1 MSVLNQKTLRKA
13 VKFEGIGLHTGEKV
27 STTILPSE
35 PNTGIIFKRI
45 DLENNNI
52 ILPNIYNV
60 SNATLCTTITNEYGV
75 SVSTIEHLMGALY
88 GLGIDNALVE
98 INSQEVPIMDGSAK
112 VFIEKFLETGFE
124 LSEVPIKLIKITN
137 KVSLED
143 GSKYISI
150 DKSNVSLDIDFEI
163 KYSNSLIG
171 NQKNKINVYE
181 NNLSDIYNSR
191 TFCLYEDVENL
202 RKMGLA
208 KGGSL
213 NNAVVVKDNE
223 NSSVRDKYSKA
234 DSLFK
239 IDSQSMIW
247 FLQEIENE
255 RYEVIFGDGV
265 FGKKVEEP
273 NYIEASYI
281 ASSGAEANGMAQF
294 AYAGR
299 LVSNSGTS
307 ITSGVSIIYTN
318 SPSGGGSAIDMA
330 KGLAVLYTNDGTA
343 ISYRGFDQFKQPI
356 PPIIAIP
363 TTAGSGAEV
372 TSTAVIYI
380 DGIKHSVEN
389 DLIVPDYFFLI
400 PEFLL
405 GIPKYDMGSCISYII
420 NK

>member
-13 VKFEGIGLHTGEKV
+13 VKFEGIGLDTGGKV

-171 NQKNKINVYE
+171 NQRNKINVYE
-181 NNLSDIYNSR
+181 NKLSDIYNSR

-213 NNAVVVKDNE
+213 NNAVVVKNNE
-223 NSSVRDKYSKA
+223 VLNLDGLRNKLEFVNHKILDCMGDLYLSGYKIIGSLKCSQGGHSLTNRLLRKVFADKK
-234 DSLFK
+234 
-239 IDSQSMIW
+239 
-247 FLQEIENE
+247 
-255 RYEVIFGDGV
+255 
-265 FGKKVEEP
+265 
-273 NYIEASYI
+273 NYIIFEI
-281 ASSGAEANGMAQF
+281 
-294 AYAGR
+294 
-299 LVSNSGTS
+299 
-307 ITSGVSIIYTN
+307 
-318 SPSGGGSAIDMA
+318 
-330 KGLAVLYTNDGTA
+330 KGKPLPHT
-343 ISYRGFDQFKQPI
+343 
-356 PPIIAIP
+356 
-363 TTAGSGAEV
+363 
-372 TSTAVIYI
+372 YI
-380 DGIKHSVEN
+380 DKSILKS
-389 DLIVPDYFFLI
+389 IA
-400 PEFLL
+400 
-405 GIPKYDMGSCISYII
+405 
-420 NK
+420 